1 MKRSLKDPQQGDLF
15 SASSEAPP
23 ANPSALQDLEEDWV
37 MTVVTWPSDSVRLL
51 STSSPPGSF
60 GKMCQGYSAA
70 TEDGTL
76 VPSSG
81 RWSSA
86 GMGSPTAFSMLNI
99 SESHN
104 GGDASFLSDI
114 LETGVL
120 PRRYYLSERACS
132 GILKRARKRGKKLPP
147 MLETALRSVRA
158 TDGGENPEASHK
170 VSERME
176 AT

>member
-1 MKRSLKDPQQGDLF
+1 
-15 SASSEAPP
+15 
-23 ANPSALQDLEEDWV
+23 
-37 MTVVTWPSDSVRLL
+37 MTVVTWPSDSARLL

-104 GGDASFLSDI
+104 GGDASYLSDI

-120 PRRYYLSERACS
+120 PQRYYLSARACS
-132 GILKRARKRGKKLPP
+132 GILRRAAKRGKRLPP
-147 MLETALRSVRA
+147 LLQAALHTVAQA
-158 TDGGENPEASHK
+158 T
-170 VSERME
+170 SE
-176 AT
+176 

>member
-1 MKRSLKDPQQGDLF
+1 MRRSSNEPQQADLF
-15 SASSEAPP
+15 SASSEVPP
-23 ANPSALQDLEEDWV
+23 ANPSQWRDCEEDWV

-60 GKMCQGYSAA
+60 GKMCQGYCHP

-104 GGDASFLSDI
+104 GGDASYLSDI

-120 PRRYYLSERACS
+120 PQRYYLSARACS
-132 GILKRARKRGKKLPP
+132 GILRRAAKRGKRLPP
-147 MLETALRSVRA
+147 LLQAALHTVAQA
-158 TDGGENPEASHK
+158 T
-170 VSERME
+170 SE
-176 AT
+176 

>member
-1 MKRSLKDPQQGDLF
+1 MRRSSNEPQQADLF
-15 SASSEAPP
+15 SASSEVPP
-23 ANPSALQDLEEDWV
+23 ANPSQWRDCEEDWV
-37 MTVVTWPSDSVRLL
+37 MTVVTWPSDSARLL

-76 VPSSG
+76 VPSLG

-99 SESHN
+99 SESHS

-114 LETGVL
+114 FETGVL
-120 PRRYYLSERACS
+120 PQRYILSERACS
-132 GILKRARKRGKKLPP
+132 GILRRAEKRGKTLPP
-147 MLETALRSVRA
+147 MLETALHTVAQA
-158 TDGGENPEASHK
+158 T
-170 VSERME
+170 SE
-176 AT
+176 